1 MDKRVSDYIKAIEE
15 QAKHYRTNDLIH
27 TMGSDFQYQNALP
40 WYKNLDLLMKY
51 VNEKNSSIN
60 VFYSTPTCYLK
71 ALHEANITWNTKTD
85 DFFPYSS
92 DPHAFWG
99 GYFTSRPAFKGFE
112 RFASGHLQGTKHLQ
126 VLAGLLDPEHDQ
138 LRDRLREA
146 LGVSQHHDAITGT
159 EKQNVYS
166 DYVLTLSKGVEA
178 ANQLIAKSLNKI
190 YNSSNYSPLLV
201 ENDVEFCKKL
211 NVSECRVTEE
221 ENKFVI
227 HLYNP
232 VAHPVDHLVRLPV
245 KQLNNENDILL
256 LNSKGQRIQ
265 FDVVDI
271 AEYVKSLPER
281 NSGAQKELVF
291 LARLNA
297 TSLSTFTIDLTNAS
311 ATGEP
316 QPNDQ
321 EDGRDESST
330 QEASV
335 LEGLGFKL
343 HLDSSTGATQKIVL
357 DDGQE
362 IKFEHEYKYYVGM
375 NGDNKKFETRA
386 SGAYIF
392 RPNGT
397 AHTFGFDPD
406 SRATIVNKQNLAE
419 VHVKTVDYVA
429 ETIRVHKNLP
439 YIEFDFV
446 VGPIPVEDQI
456 GKEIVSVFST
466 DLKTDGL
473 FYTDSNGRQLL
484 KRVRNQRPT
493 YAYNVSDEPIASN
506 YYPVNSKMEL
516 RDEAKQLRLAVL
528 TDRSQGASSMNDGE
542 AELMVHR
549 RLLHDDAFGVGK
561 SCTVLPL
568 TK

>member
-256 LNSKGQRIQ
+256 LNSK
-265 FDVVDI
+265 
-271 AEYVKSLPER
+271 
-281 NSGAQKELVF
+281 
-291 LARLNA
+291 
-297 TSLSTFTIDLTNAS
+297 AS
-311 ATGEP
+311 
-316 QPNDQ
+316 
-321 EDGRDESST
+321 
-330 QEASV
+330 
-335 LEGLGFKL
+335 
-343 HLDSSTGATQKIVL
+343 
-357 DDGQE
+357 
-362 IKFEHEYKYYVGM
+362 
-375 NGDNKKFETRA
+375 
-386 SGAYIF
+386 
-392 RPNGT
+392 
-397 AHTFGFDPD
+397 
-406 SRATIVNKQNLAE
+406 
-419 VHVKTVDYVA
+419 
-429 ETIRVHKNLP
+429 
-439 YIEFDFV
+439 EF
-446 VGPIPVEDQI
+446 
-456 GKEIVSVFST
+456 
-466 DLKTDGL
+466 
-473 FYTDSNGRQLL
+473 
-484 KRVRNQRPT
+484 
-493 YAYNVSDEPIASN
+493 
-506 YYPVNSKMEL
+506 
-516 RDEAKQLRLAVL
+516 
-528 TDRSQGASSMNDGE
+528 SSMW
-542 AELMVHR
+542 
-549 RLLHDDAFGVGK
+549 
-561 SCTVLPL
+561 STLPN
-568 TK
+568 T

>member
-1 MDKRVSDYIKAIEE
+1 MDKRVDDYIKAIQE
-15 QAKHYRTNDLIH
+15 QAKYYKTKDLIH

-60 VFYSTPTCYLK
+60 VIYSTPTCYLK
-71 ALHEANITWNTKTD
+71 ALHDANITWNTKTD

-92 DPHAFWG
+92 DPHAFWA

-112 RFASGHLQGTKHLQ
+112 RFASGHLQSTKHLQ
-126 VLAGLLDPEHDQ
+126 VMAGLHNAEHDE

-211 NVSECRVTEE
+211 NVSECKVTEE
-221 ENKFVI
+221 ENKFVL

-232 VAHPVDHLVRLPV
+232 VAHNVEHLIRLPV
-245 KQLNNENDILL
+245 KQLKNENDILL
-256 LNSKGQRIQ
+256 LNSQSQRIP

-271 AEYVKSLPER
+271 AEHVKSLPER
-281 NSGAQKELVF
+281 NSAAQKELVF

-297 TSLSTFTIDLTNAS
+297 TSLSTFTFDLTNAS
-311 ATGEP
+311 AAAGEP
-316 QPNDQ
+316 QPQENDADRAQ
-321 EDGRDESST
+321 
-330 QEASV
+330 APSV

-343 HLDSSTGATQKIVL
+343 HLDPSTGATQKIVL

-362 IKFEHEYKYYVGM
+362 IKFEHQFRYYEGM
-375 NGDNKKFETRA
+375 NGDNKKFENRA

-397 AHTFGFDPD
+397 VRQFGFDPD
-406 SRATIVNKQNLAE
+406 AGRATIVSKQNLAE
-419 VHVKTVDYVA
+419 VHVKTADYVS
-429 ETIRVHKNLP
+429 ESIKVHKSLP

-446 VGPIPVEDQI
+446 VGPIPVDDGI

-466 DLKTDGL
+466 DLKTDGV
-473 FYTDSNGRQLL
+473 FFTDSNGRQLL

-493 YAYNVSDEPIASN
+493 YSYNSTEEPIASN
-506 YYPVNSKMEL
+506 YYPVNSKTEL

-528 TDRSQGASSMNDGE
+528 TDRSQGASSSNDGE
-542 AELMVHR
+542 IELMVHR

-561 SCTVLPL
+561 YY
-568 TK
+568 